1 VKKIKKP
8 ILWAI
13 VLAIAG
19 LVITSAAGLPVQEKS
34 KEGHELNIV
43 KSEKVPQFLSAPTQ
57 TVDINPNIVP
67 KTLGDPAHA
76 FAGDQLHPAL
86 ARDII
91 SGTHMTAFFDVD
103 LDEIIFDYSVTDGP
117 PYSGGIYYS
126 GLGGDYPAF
135 KLWDVVENYPRF
147 FGTYVT
153 DYLDASGGP
162 TYLYEVNDATNL
174 PDTTL
179 NPLTY
184 WDWSGY
190 GWHDM
195 IDADIACD
203 SSQNSWEWGVSC
215 YVTTTTY
222 GDTYTDGPTIT
233 YADEATQGSGWISWY
248 YYDGCD
254 HCDVSID
261 NSKIYS
267 YAVYDWEDTVEGNFK
282 ILCRENDFAAIMSG
296 ADTMYEIGDGS
307 NLYQPA
313 VAAENGNIV
322 ILAETDING
331 NKDIT
336 CFYGTS
342 MSSLT
347 QSVVVNTVDD
357 EEFPDVRFHAED
369 AEFCA
374 TFVKTGE
381 LYRTK
386 TTDGGATWSDPV
398 KVDECVPE
406 YKTSDLCELGAKAM
420 YELMDVDID
429 IYIDDICTTQIPVI
443 EITAIEGGL
452 GVTATIANTG
462 TAPATAVPWTMT
474 ITGGL
479 LKLINVNKGDTI
491 ATLNNG
497 DSTTVSS
504 GIFFGFGKITIVV
517 TAGAASETR
526 TGTQLIIFTNVK

>member
-1 VKKIKKP
+1 MKTIKKP

-19 LVITSAAGLPVQEKS
+19 LVITSAAGIPIPENS
-34 KEGHELNIV
+34 KENELNIV
-43 KSEKVPQFLSAPTQ
+43 ESEKVPQFLSAPTQ
-57 TVDINPNIVP
+57 TVDIPLKIVP

-76 FAGDQLHPAL
+76 YAGDQLHPAL
-86 ARDII
+86 ARDQT

-103 LDEIIFDYSVTDGP
+103 LDEIIFDYSITDGP

-135 KLWDVVENYPRF
+135 KLWDVVSSYPRF

-153 DYLDASGGP
+153 DYLDLSGGP

-174 PDTTL
+174 PDTAL
-179 NPLTY
+179 NPLIY
-184 WDWSGY
+184 WDWASY

-203 SSQNSWEWGVSC
+203 SSQNTWEWGVSS
-215 YVTTTTY
+215 YVTSTTY
-222 GDTYTDGPTIT
+222 GNTYTDGPTVT
-233 YADEATQGSGWISWY
+233 YRSETDPNSGTISWY

-254 HCDVSID
+254 HCDISID
-261 NSKIYS
+261 HSTIYS
-267 YAVYDWEDTVEGNFK
+267 YAVYDWEDTTAGNFK
-282 ILCRENDFAAIMSG
+282 LLCRVQDFELIETGS
-296 ADTMYEIGDGS
+296 DTMYEIDDGS

-322 ILAETDING
+322 ILAETDAFG

-342 MSSLT
+342 MASLS
-347 QSVVVNTVDD
+347 QSVVVDTGDD
-357 EEFPDVRFHAED
+357 EEFPDVRFHAD
-369 AEFCA
+369 NAEFCA
-374 TFVKTGE
+374 TFVKNGE

-386 TTDGGATWSDPV
+386 STDGGATWDTPV
-398 KVDECVPE
+398 QVDECVPE
-406 YKTSDLCELGAKAM
+406 YKTSDLCELGSMAM
-420 YELMDVDID
+420 YELMDADID
-429 IYIDDICTTQIPVI
+429 IFIDDICETTFPVI
-443 EITAIEGGL
+443 EITDIAGGL

-462 TAPATAVPWTMT
+462 TAPATAIPWT
-474 ITGGL
+474 IVVTGGL
-479 LKLINVNKGDTI
+479 LKLINVNAGDTI

-497 DSTTVSS
+497 DSTTVKTKP
-504 GIFFGFGKITIVV
+504 ILGFGKITVQV
-517 TAGAASETR
+517 TAGSASASK
-526 TGTQLIIFTNVK
+526 TGFQFIIFTSIK